1 MVLGLERLW
10 TPWRMQYVASAEQST
25 GCFLCEKP
33 REQRDAENLIL
44 WRGER
49 VFAILNLFPYNTG
62 HTMVAPYAHEGDLTR
77 LDSAIAAEMMA
88 ALQRMVRVIG
98 QEYRPDGFNIGMNLG
113 RVAGAGVPDHLHIH
127 IVPRW
132 GGDTNFMV
140 LTANTKVMPETLDR
154 TYERLRARLARDG

>member
-1 MVLGLERLW
+1 MLGLGRLW

-44 WRGER
+44 WRGQR

-62 HTMVAPYAHEGDLTR
+62 HTLVAPYVHEGDLAR
-77 LDSAIAAEMMA
+77 LDGAIAVEMMA
-88 ALQRMVRVIG
+88 ALQRMVHVIG
-98 QEYRPDGFNIGMNLG
+98 EEYRPDGFNIGMNLG
-113 RVAGAGVPDHLHIH
+113 RVAGTGVLDHLHIH

-154 TYERLRARLARDG
+154 TYERLRTRLARDD

>member
-1 MVLGLERLW
+1 MPGLERLW

-44 WRGER
+44 WRGQR

-62 HTMVAPYAHEGDLTR
+62 HTLVAPYVHEGDLAR
-77 LDSAIAAEMMA
+77 LDDAVATEMMA
-88 ALQRMVRVIG
+88 ALRRMVRLIG
-98 QEYRPDGFNIGMNLG
+98 EEYRPDGFNIGMNLG
-113 RVAGAGVPDHLHIH
+113 RVAGAGVPDHVHIH

-154 TYERLRARLARDG
+154 TYARLRARLASDG